1 MEFDRDLRSIQEARD
16 LMRNAVAAQK
26 QFAEFDQT
34 QVDRICEAMCAACM
48 ANAEPLAKM
57 ANEETGFGRWED
69 KVLKN
74 QLGSKIVWDSI
85 KEMKT
90 IGVLAEDPV
99 SKTMDVAVPVGVVVA
114 LIPSTNPTS
123 TVMYKTLISLKAGNA
138 IVISPHPGAMNCI
151 LATVKVLQDAAKKA
165 GAPDHL
171 IQVVETPSKQS
182 TETLMK
188 HPDTGMILATGG
200 EAMVRA
206 AYSSGNPALGVGPGN
221 GPCFIEKTADIPL
234 AVKRI
239 FDSETFDNGTI
250 CASEQSI
257 IVERCSKDAVV
268 AELERQGG
276 YFMTK
281 DESDRVAKFIM
292 RANNTM
298 NPAIVGKD
306 VQRIA
311 DMAGIS
317 IPAGT
322 RVLLTEHTGI
332 GKDQPYSREKLCP
345 ILAFFVV
352 DSWEEA
358 CEKAL
363 ELLHNE
369 GSGHTMCLHSRDERI
384 IREFALKK
392 PVSRVLVNT
401 PGALGGVGATTGLP
415 PALTLGCGSV
425 GGSATSDNVGPMN
438 LINVR
443 RLAYGLLELEDLR
456 SGRTIPSKESEVV
469 RSASGGSPQ
478 KPPKAKGSYL
488 ANGPAYLG
496 NAAHSVEVTTSQPYN
511 RIIKNGN
518 HTR

>member
-16 LMRNAVAAQK
+16 LMKNAVAAQK

-48 ANAEPLAKM
+48 ANAETLAKM

-85 KEMKT
+85 KDMKT

-151 LATVKVLQDAAKKA
+151 LATVKVLQDAARAA

-171 IQVVETPSKQS
+171 IQVVGTPSKQS

-250 CASEQSI
+250 CASMTKFVI
-257 IVERCSKDAVV
+257 IVASLYDKTICEIRNIYPV
-268 AELERQGG
+268 A
-276 YFMTK
+276 
-281 DESDRVAKFIM
+281 
-292 RANNTM
+292 
-298 NPAIVGKD
+298 P
-306 VQRIA
+306 
-311 DMAGIS
+311 
-317 IPAGT
+317 
-322 RVLLTEHTGI
+322 
-332 GKDQPYSREKLCP
+332 
-345 ILAFFVV
+345 
-352 DSWEEA
+352 
-358 CEKAL
+358 
-363 ELLHNE
+363 
-369 GSGHTMCLHSRDERI
+369 
-384 IREFALKK
+384 
-392 PVSRVLVNT
+392 
-401 PGALGGVGATTGLP
+401 
-415 PALTLGCGSV
+415 
-425 GGSATSDNVGPMN
+425 
-438 LINVR
+438 
-443 RLAYGLLELEDLR
+443 
-456 SGRTIPSKESEVV
+456 
-469 RSASGGSPQ
+469 
-478 KPPKAKGSYL
+478 SYL
-488 ANGPAYLG
+488 N
-496 NAAHSVEVTTSQPYN
+496 
-511 RIIKNGN
+511 ICI
-518 HTR
+518 